1 MSEADDIRTAI
12 ERNVKA
18 VSLRP
23 GIGQG
28 TARSVATLRPGLACQ
43 VVDGSHTISVA
54 MTEKY
59 GGTGAAP
66 NPGVFGRA
74 AVASCLS
81 IGLSMWAARL
91 GIVLTRLEVTVEAD
105 YDVRGELGVS
115 EEVRPGYLAM
125 RYHIAVESPS
135 PEAEVRRW
143 LEIGTRTSSWLDNL
157 ANPVPLS
164 GTIEIRGS
172 EKV

>member
-1 MSEADDIRTAI
+1 MDNQDAIKEAI

-28 TARSVATLRPGLACQ
+28 TARAVATVRPGLSCE
-43 VVDGSHTISVA
+43 VVDGTHTITVG

-59 GGTGAAP
+59 GGSGSAP
-66 NPGVFGRA
+66 NPGALGRA
-74 AVASCLS
+74 AVASCLG

-91 GIVLTRLEVTVEAD
+91 GIPLDRLEVTVEAD
-105 YDVRGELGVS
+105 YDVRGELGVTKDI
-115 EEVRPGYLAM
+115 RPGYLAM
-125 RYHIAVESPS
+125 RYHIAVQSPA
-135 PEAEVRRW
+135 PEAEIRRW
-143 LEIGTRTSSWLDNL
+143 LETGTQTSSWLDNL

-164 GTIEIRGS
+164 GTIEILPAEVS
-172 EKV
+172 